1 MAISDVKMKD
11 LDGAIGVEVS
21 NASERVSGLIF
32 DISSQTDIWTKV
44 DANIKKNFENQIVEL
59 NSLDDAKA
67 LGLAEPETTAD
78 VASAFLGGIP
88 FYHIK
93 HYFQHNGGAGIL
105 YVAFADCSKGW
116 DIIGQMQR
124 TSNGLISQFGVWTE
138 RPLWKLEKADAEK
151 YTVDIVDALQL
162 VANSLADDDCAPAV
176 IILNANTAKVKTASG
191 ILEGT
196 VTLSKIPTLKNKKA
210 RNVAVAISQDSSD
223 MITAMQSS
231 LASATPVGNVGT
243 ILGILSTSNVAENI
257 GWTAAHNVSNYF
269 PEIELGFGEI
279 TTTTQD
285 GKTIHTFTNTT
296 SYASLTAK
304 QLDTL
309 HDNGY
314 IFLRKHAGNVGQ
326 CFFNGDSTCS
336 NGDYRTIARNR
347 VMNKSRRNVRNSLL
361 PYVNAPIK
369 LDPATG
375 QLSTAQIA
383 ILKTRID
390 TVLKAMADGNEISG
404 IASINIPAKQN
415 VLQNDRII
423 LKYTIIPLG
432 TSSSIE
438 VTQGVA
444 VSQ

>member
-32 DISSQTDIWTKV
+32 DISGQADIWTNAGEK
-44 DANIKKNFENQIVEL
+44 IKKNFEKQIVEL
-59 NSLDDAKA
+59 NSIDDAKV
-67 LGLAEPETTAD
+67 LGLTEPETTAG
-78 VASAFLGGIP
+78 VEAAFLGGIP

-105 YVAFADCSKGW
+105 YVAFADCSENW

-138 RPLWKLEKADAEK
+138 QPLWKLEKADAEK
-151 YTVDIVDALQL
+151 YTVDIVDNLQL
-162 VANSLADDDCAPAV
+162 VANDLADEDCAPAV

-191 ILEGT
+191 TLEGT
-196 VTLSKIPTLKNKKA
+196 VTLSKIPTLKTKKA
-210 RNVAVAISQDSSD
+210 RNVAVAISQGSSD
-223 MITAMQSS
+223 MITKMQGT

-243 ILGILSTSNVAENI
+243 ILGILSTSKVAENI
-257 GWTAAHNVSNYF
+257 GWTAAHDVSNYF
-269 PEIELGFGEI
+269 SEIELGFGEI
-279 TTTTQD
+279 TTTTKD
-285 GKTIHTFTNTT
+285 GKTAHTFTNTT

-304 QLDTL
+304 QLDAL

-314 IFLRKHAGNVGQ
+314 IFLRKHAGVVGQ

-347 VMNKSRRNVRNSLL
+347 VMNKSRRGVRTALL
-361 PYVNAPIK
+361 PFVNAAIK
-369 LDPATG
+369 LDPVTG
-375 QLSTAQIA
+375 QLATSQISD
-383 ILKTRID
+383 LKNRID
-390 TVLKAMADGNEISG
+390 VVLQDMKAAGEISG

-423 LKYTIIPLG
+423 LKYTIVPLG
-432 TSSSIE
+432 TSSTLE